1 VQFTDRVA
9 VSHDIYRV
17 PNNSRSSNPRN
28 ERHWNGLGAHA
39 LARDA
44 ARGVEAL
51 KRADCRLGGC
61 SLRHGFSEEHAA
73 SRTARPQP
81 LASGRRIRR
90 VFAGSFSQHAAPPSA
105 PPAPGAALPQEAW
118 RAVEVPADVLSK
130 ILTPP
135 SANVR
140 TTTEGIG
147 GKFHEAEAE
156 ATRQA
161 LGDEVPP
168 SNRRRA
174 SCALPRSGFGAARIK
189 RATDAHWRD
198 SMTAGIAAKA
208 ALAVVGGALLRRAA
222 SGKLT
227 RGQPKPASDA
237 LGPGGLVTL
246 TRPSVF

>member
-1 VQFTDRVA
+1 LAARRA
-9 VSHDIYRV
+9 RC
-17 PNNSRSSNPRN
+17 NSRIASLSAMTFTECLTIRDRATHATTVN
-28 ERHWNGLGAHA
+28 RHRVGAHA
-39 LARDA
+39 VARDA

-174 SCALPRSGFGAARIK
+174 SCALPWSGFGAARI
-189 RATDAHWRD
+189 
-198 SMTAGIAAKA
+198 
-208 ALAVVGGALLRRAA
+208 
-222 SGKLT
+222 
-227 RGQPKPASDA
+227 
-237 LGPGGLVTL
+237 
-246 TRPSVF
+246 